1 MRLYLGPGKH
11 LIIGVDRDA
20 PLPNDSAE
28 LTRMMADVHLYAVH
42 AQVAALR
49 LLGPWTSEGKSAWAV
64 GQILNTTEHNV
75 NYHLRGVMAKLAVGS
90 KHQAAAKARAFG
102 LL

>member
-1 MRLYLGPGKH
+1 
-11 LIIGVDRDA
+11 
-20 PLPNDSAE
+20 LPK
-28 LTRMMADVHLYAVH
+28 LTRRELEI
-42 AQVAALR
+42 LR
-49 LLGPWTSEGKSAWAV
+49 WTSEGKSAWAV

-75 NYHLRGVMAKLAVGS
+75 NYHLPGVMTKLAVGS